1 MTKKVIISGL
11 LGGLTLVIWV
21 FLVNGLLRF
30 KSSMDMNQ
38 IPNEREVYEVLKE
51 NITEPGRYVCN
62 PEITPEK
69 AFPEGEP
76 VFSVLYGGVGHEAA
90 GGTMLAGLI
99 IFFIAPL
106 IATWLLSQTS
116 TKILS
121 SYPRKVLFFTMI
133 GLLFG
138 IFGDLSRFG
147 IGDYPLND
155 AFILAIHNIIVWTVI
170 GLVVAIW
177 MKPETS
183 SGTPS

>member
-1 MTKKVIISGL
+1 
-11 LGGLTLVIWV
+11 
-21 FLVNGLLRF
+21 
-30 KSSMDMNQ
+30 
-38 IPNEREVYEVLKE
+38 
-51 NITEPGRYVCN
+51 
-62 PEITPEK
+62 
-69 AFPEGEP
+69 
-76 VFSVLYGGVGHEAA
+76 
-90 GGTMLAGLI
+90 MLAGLI

-155 AFILAIHNIIVWTVI
+155 AFILAIHNIIAWTVI